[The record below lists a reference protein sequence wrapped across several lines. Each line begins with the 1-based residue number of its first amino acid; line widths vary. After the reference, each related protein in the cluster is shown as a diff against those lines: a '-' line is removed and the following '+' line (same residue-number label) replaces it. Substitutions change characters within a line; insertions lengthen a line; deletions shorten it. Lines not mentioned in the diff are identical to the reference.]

1 MTAKIIDLYG
11 SNFTPAAL
19 DLARLKKSEKT
30 LETYQACVARFECW
44 LNSGHGNLQT
54 SSLGNY
60 LAVMNSEGFALST
73 IVQAYSAI
81 IDRWPDLKS
90 DQVSDILAGIRR
102 VHASCIPEASS
113 ALLLDDAQKI
123 LDSLGDSLRDCRD
136 KAFLSVCWATASR
149 KSELLSLDVSSIV
162 HDFGQ
167 LWIVVREKKKTT
179 SRQKLIPGAVGDL
192 TIPLAP
198 TTHLM
203 DWIRRSGIESGPLFR
218 GISRWGKLSEKR
230 LSRSGADYILNEL
243 VKNAGFN
250 PDSFSMHSMRSGFV
264 TWAFLQGYSIAQIQ
278 AVTGHKCLESLR
290 HYMDKAIMAENHP
303 LKGAQI

>member
-1 MTAKIIDLYG
+1 MTAEIIDLFENQF
-11 SNFTPAAL
+11 SPDAV
-19 DLARLKKSEKT
+19 DLARLKKSELT
-30 LETYQACVARFECW
+30 NETYSRCVERFEGW
-44 LNSGHGNLQT
+44 LSSNRCELQT
-54 SSLGNY
+54 VSLGNY

-102 VHASCIPEASS
+102 VHASKLPGASS

-123 LDSLGDSLRDCRD
+123 LDSLGDSLTDCRN
-136 KAFLSVCWATASR
+136 KAFLSVCWSTASR
-149 KSELLSLDVSSIV
+149 KSELLSLNVNSIV

-203 DWIRRSGIESGPLFR
+203 DWIRRARIEDGPLFR
-218 GISRWGKLSEKR
+218 GISRWGKVSDKR
-230 LSRSGADYILNEL
+230 LSRSGADFILTGL
-243 VKNAGFN
+243 VKNAGFD
-250 PDSFSMHSMRSGFV
+250 PEKFSMHSMRSGFV
-264 TWAFLQGYSIAQIQ
+264 TWAFLQGYSVAQIQ
-278 AVTGHKCLESLR
+278 AVTGHKCLESLK
-290 HYMDKAIMAENHP
+290 HYMDRAIMAENHP
-303 LKGAQI
+303 LTGGVL

>member
-1 MTAKIIDLYG
+1 MTAKIIELFENQF
-11 SNFTPAAL
+11 SPAAI
-19 DLARLKKSEKT
+19 DLAKLRKSELT
-30 LETYQACVARFECW
+30 NETYARCVERFEGW
-44 LNSGHGNLQT
+44 LSSANYELQT
-54 SSLGNY
+54 VSLGNY
-60 LAVMNSEGFALST
+60 LAVMNADGFALST
-73 IVQAYSAI
+73 IVQAYSGI
-81 IDRWPDLKS
+81 IDRWPELRS

-102 VHASCIPEASS
+102 VHASKLPGASS

-123 LDSLGDSLRDCRD
+123 LDSLGDSLTDCRN
-136 KAFLSVCWATASR
+136 KAFLSVCWSTASR

-218 GISRWGKLSEKR
+218 GISRWGNLSEKR

-243 VKNAGFN
+243 VKNAGFDPEN
-250 PDSFSMHSMRSGFV
+250 FSMHSMRSGFV
-264 TWAFLQGYSIAQIQ
+264 TWAFLQGYSVAQIQ

-290 HYMDKAIMAENHP
+290 HYMDRSIMAQNHP
-303 LKGAQI
+303 LKGVQI